1 MQWSIK
7 NDIDRVILKLKC
19 ESLQN
24 VTLCG
29 ILTLRPLSSFCGVLF
44 HLSEARSLPD
54 PQLHMASLRHHL
66 KDPRYLH
73 LAAMSEESPNC
84 SSITLT
90 LPTFPIFPNFCVAF
104 TTTSNTSSKLANL
117 SITSPLKRNNQE
129 DTSQSLLS
137 SYSRPS
143 LPCLSCVSGSLLIF
157 VGFNFFTRGRT
168 LNHKVKQKNKTLD
181 RPSAFQGKTT
191 NIRHDQALLFV
202 SAHLQEDAW
211 QAVLKRLPSR
221 KDLFLHFENP
231 ANACLESL

>member
-1 MQWSIK
+1 MLLFVVSLLS
-7 NDIDRVILKLKC
+7 DLSLLSAEFSSTSLK
-19 ESLQN
+19 
-24 VTLCG
+24 
-29 ILTLRPLSSFCGVLF
+29 
-44 HLSEARSLPD
+44 PD
-54 PQLHMASLRHHL
+54 PCQIPNFTWQASDIISRTPDISTWQQCQ
-66 KDPRYLH
+66 KICR
-73 LAAMSEESPNC
+73 ESPNC

-143 LPCLSCVSGSLLIF
+143 LPCSSCVSGSHLIF
-157 VGFNFFTRGRT
+157 VGFHFFTRGRT

-181 RPSAFQGKTT
+181 RPSAFQGKAT
-191 NIRHDQALLFV
+191 NIRRDQALLFV

-211 QAVLKRLPSR
+211 QAVLKRLLSR